1 MAKIT
6 VEHNPSQERLDAL
19 GILHCPTWSKEP
31 SSFPWT
37 YSEQETAYVLE
48 GEVTVTPNGGEPVNF
63 GKGDLVIFPAAY
75 LAHGTLKKHSKSITN
90 LVN

>member
-19 GILHCPTWSKEP
+19 GILGCPTWSKEP

-48 GEVTVTPNGGEPVNF
+48 GEVTVTPSGGEPVNF
-63 GKGDLVIFPAAY
+63 GKGDLVIFPSGLSCTWHVKKA
-75 LAHGTLKKHSKSITN
+75 LKKHYKFG
-90 LVN
+90 

>member
-1 MAKIT
+1 MAKIS

-63 GKGDLVIFPAAY
+63 GKGDLVIFPSGLSCTWHVKKA
-75 LAHGTLKKHSKSITN
+75 LKKHYKFG
-90 LVN
+90 

>member
-48 GEVTVTPNGGEPVNF
+48 GEVTVTPNGGEPINF
-63 GKGDLVIFPAAY
+63 GKGDLVIFPSGLSCTWHVKKA
-75 LAHGTLKKHSKSITN
+75 LKKHYKFG
-90 LVN
+90 